1 MPVFVASL
9 LGAGAIGGVLGGA
22 VALGAARGFEGPREG
37 TSTPVAASAAAPESE
52 FVQLRSA
59 IDRTLPAIVTVIAD
73 LPERGSGDGTVQTRN
88 VGSGVVIDDAGHVVT
103 NYHVVEGAQTVA
115 IALATGEQRPAR
127 IVGDDSPFT
136 DLAVLQMPPGGL
148 RSVPLA
154 TSKDVRIGEPVVA
167 MGGSA
172 IAGQNS
178 AAFGIVAGVRREWPR
193 PNVTLED
200 LLQTDAA
207 VNHGDSGG
215 ALLTRAG
222 VVGLLTTVVRATPNG
237 LSIEGVSFAQSTD
250 SLRAPIDE
258 ILRAGRSQ
266 RARVGFERLDQH
278 EEVTSALAARERLPV
293 QAGAIV
299 RVVAP
304 GSPAASAGVRA
315 GDVVV
320 GVNGTQVD
328 LGTPLVN
335 LLKTLRPGARADL
348 AIVRD
353 GQPVRVSVTTAA
365 G

>member
-22 VALGAARGFEGPREG
+22 VALEG
-37 TSTPVAASAAAPESE
+37 TRVLDGSREAASAPVAASAAAPESE
-52 FVQLRSA
+52 FTQLRA
-59 IDRTLPAIVTVIAD
+59 VIEKTLPAIVTVIAD
-73 LPERGSGDGTVQTRN
+73 LPQRGTGENAVQTRN

-103 NYHVVEGAQTVA
+103 NYHVVEGAQSVA

-136 DLAVLQMPPGGL
+136 DLAVLQMPAGGL

-154 TSKDVRIGEPVVA
+154 ASKDVRIGEPVVA

-178 AAFGIVAGVRREWPR
+178 AAFGIVAGVRRAWPR

-222 VVGLLTTVVRATPNG
+222 VIGLLTTVVRDAERTPHRG
-237 LSIEGVSFAQSTD
+237 GV
-250 SLRAPIDE
+250 
-258 ILRAGRSQ
+258 
-266 RARVGFERLDQH
+266 
-278 EEVTSALAARERLPV
+278 
-293 QAGAIV
+293 
-299 RVVAP
+299 
-304 GSPAASAGVRA
+304 VRA
-315 GDVVV
+315 
-320 GVNGTQVD
+320 VD
-328 LGTPLVN
+328 
-335 LLKTLRPGARADL
+335 RFAACAD
-348 AIVRD
+348 R
-353 GQPVRVSVTTAA
+353 
-365 G
+365 